1 MPRPL
6 RISDRAPSWFIFA
19 SMKATTIG
27 KNDLFTRLAK
37 HTARAAGHP
46 LAFILAVVLIL
57 VWALLGPRFGY
68 SDTWQLVVNTATTV
82 ITFLMVFLI
91 QNTQDRDTQAIHLKL
106 DELIRSHEGAHNAIL
121 DLEELSTS
129 ELAAFRIRY
138 LDLAAQARED
148 LRAGKQDTDTPRL
161 APE

>member
-1 MPRPL
+1 
-6 RISDRAPSWFIFA
+6 
-19 SMKATTIG
+19 
-27 KNDLFTRLAK
+27 FT
-37 HTARAAGHP
+37 
-46 LAFILAVVLIL
+46 LAVGLIL

-121 DLEELSTS
+121 DLEELSAS
-129 ELAAFRIRY
+129 ELAAFRVRY

-161 APE
+161 APEEAAALAADPSSRASGAPEDEQEDEDQEQAPAREVA